1 MGDSLRYTTVES
13 SMFILEQLY
22 DDEAESSFFDCEV
35 YVPLRQEDS
44 VEEGIATIYVER
56 MRTRGHSY
64 TLANDERIYRTRAR
78 TPAMNDLFD
87 VDIIVHALQFD
98 LTGATVVV
106 SSQIYEIRRKFV
118 TEKAE

>member
-13 SMFILEQLY
+13 SMYIIEQLY
-22 DDEAESSFFDCEV
+22 DYAAESSFFDCEV

-44 VEEGIATIYVER
+44 VVEGIATIYVER
-56 MRTRGHSY
+56 MHMRNHSY
-64 TLANDERIYRTRAR
+64 VLANDERIYRTRAR

-87 VDIIVHALQFD
+87 IDIIVHALQAS

-106 SSQIYEIRRKFV
+106 SSQIYEIRRKFLAL
-118 TEKAE
+118 KQS